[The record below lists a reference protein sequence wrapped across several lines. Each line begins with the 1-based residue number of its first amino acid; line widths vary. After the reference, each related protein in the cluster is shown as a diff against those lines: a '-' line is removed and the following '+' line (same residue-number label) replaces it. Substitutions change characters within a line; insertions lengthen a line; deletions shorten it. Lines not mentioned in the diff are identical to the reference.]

1 MKIPDSS
8 QLYNA
13 VLQKKPL
20 LTNYGDIDH
29 GKYFI
34 PERLTQLYHTPAYSL
49 LSPQQQLRYNQLFAI
64 RAIEQLMTLE
74 ARFIALVLAR
84 TKKSTRVKADKELV
98 YCMQEMAVEEE
109 QHYQMFL
116 KLNKLAEPGIYKNA
130 DMHFAKITVLE
141 GTVLHLLS
149 KTPGISL
156 FLLWI
161 LLILE
166 EFSTCISKQM
176 LENSVPQEQETELE
190 PNFVQVHREHLKD
203 ESRHVAICANLLSKL
218 IRHSSNTTIRLNR
231 FILNK
236 FMTDYMTPK
245 RGGIRVINK
254 LVEEFPELLV
264 HKQTIIDSIKSQK
277 QDKVIFDSIQNPK
290 LMPFSHKL
298 FQQYPDFCFIDPV
311 HN

>member
-1 MKIPDSS
+1 MKIPDSN

-13 VLQKKPL
+13 VLNKKPL
-20 LTNYGDIDH
+20 KTDYTEIDH
-29 GKYFI
+29 SKLFI
-34 PERLTQLYHTPAYSL
+34 PERLTQLYHTSAYTL
-49 LSPQQQLRYNQLFAI
+49 LNPQQKLRYNQLFAV

-84 TKKSTRVKADKELV
+84 TSKLAHFKYNSELI
-98 YCMQEMAVEEE
+98 YCMQEMENEEV

-116 KLNKLAEPGIYKNA
+116 TLNKLAEPVLYKHN
-130 DMHFAKITVLE
+130 DMVFAKLSHLE
-141 GTVLHLLS
+141 RGILQLLA

-176 LENSVPQEQETELE
+176 TNKNDDTGIRLE
-190 PNFVQVHREHLKD
+190 PNFIQAHREHLKD
-203 ESRHVAICANLLSKL
+203 ESRHVAICARLLKKLIKNSNATTIKINQFILSK
-218 IRHSSNTTIRLNR
+218 
-231 FILNK
+231 
-236 FMTDYMTPK
+236 FMADYMTPK

-254 LVEEFPELLV
+254 LIDEFPELKK
-264 HKQTIIDSIKSQK
+264 HQNSIIKAIKSQK
-277 QDKVIFDSIQNPK
+277 QDKIIFEALQDPK

-298 FQQYPDFCFIDPV
+298 FQQYPEFYFVSPV
-311 HN
+311 HS